1 MRRLLTP
8 VALAALALSALT
20 NIGCQS
26 TQSTSSTTATQSAPA
41 QRAGWPSMSGGGM
54 TWSSL
59 AYPTGDARTS
69 AIGIEK
75 GVPGEVRLNQPY
87 EYLIVV
93 TNLTGL
99 TLKDVAVSEQ
109 LEGALTIN
117 SSTPAGRAGTAGTYN
132 WVIGSLGPNESKTI
146 RINATATKEG
156 TVGSCA
162 SVTYNSLLCATVPV
176 VQPALAITKT
186 GPAEVLKCEEITY
199 RFVVRNTGTGSVDNV
214 VINDPLPNGLTTLD
228 GKNAISFSV
237 GTLKAGESK
246 EYTARV
252 KAAAKG
258 NYSNTAT
265 VSATGGYNAS
275 SQPVATVVR
284 EPALRITKTGPAREF
299 IGRNATYE
307 ITVTNTGDGD
317 ARDTM
322 IEDTVPADAR
332 FISASDGGAFANG
345 KVTWNAG
352 TLKPGASKKVT
363 VTLSRDSAGAL
374 NNTAVARAFCAEAVT
389 ANAQTVYSGIPALLL
404 EVIDIEDPDLVGTT
418 ETYVITVTNQ
428 GSAPATNIRIVAT
441 VEPNQTHESNSGP
454 TRGTVAGPV
463 LTFEPLASLA
473 PQAKATWRVI
483 VKNVKAG
490 DVRFRVSMTAD
501 QLTRPVEETESTNIY
516 E

>member
-1 MRRLLTP
+1 M
-8 VALAALALSALT
+8 
-20 NIGCQS
+20 
-26 TQSTSSTTATQSAPA
+26 
-41 QRAGWPSMSGGGM
+41 
-54 TWSSL
+54 
-59 AYPTGDARTS
+59 
-69 AIGIEK
+69 
-75 GVPGEVRLNQPY
+75 
-87 EYLIVV
+87 
-93 TNLTGL
+93 
-99 TLKDVAVSEQ
+99 
-109 LEGALTIN
+109 
-117 SSTPAGRAGTAGTYN
+117 
-132 WVIGSLGPNESKTI
+132 
-146 RINATATKEG
+146 
-156 TVGSCA
+156 
-162 SVTYNSLLCATVPV
+162 